1 MVIVKNIL
9 IICAM
14 KKEAIRI
21 AERLKL
27 EEIEENLFKSTKC
40 KHMEEELY
48 NKNNKDSNITLLI
61 TGIGKQ
67 LTAINLTQYLC
78 RNEKPDLIINIG
90 YAGSTDIQVGKWVNI
105 SRVYNYEWEIPGEE
119 KYVMLAG
126 GSQKLELLDNSEI
139 EKVECYSSES
149 FVTETDIEEHVAF
162 DMELHS
168 ISLLC
173 EMYEIP
179 LISLKKISD
188 NLSLDKYYENLEEK
202 EVFELESC
210 LDYLDLN

>member
-1 MVIVKNIL
+1 MKNIL
-9 IICAM
+9 IASFDLEIGGV
-14 KKEAIRI
+14 
-21 AERLKL
+21 ERSLISMLKL
-27 EEIEENLFKSTKC
+27 EKTKENIFKSENSQEK
-40 KHMEEELY
+40 
-48 NKNNKDSNITLLI
+48 NITLLI

-67 LTAINLTQYLC
+67 LTAINLTKYLC
-78 RNEKPDLIINIG
+78 ENEKPDMVINIG

-202 EVFELESC
+202 EIFELESC
-210 LDYLDLN
+210 LNYFKF

>member
-1 MVIVKNIL
+1 MKNIL
-9 IICAM
+9 ITCAM
-14 KKEAIRI
+14 EKEATKI
-21 AERLKL
+21 AKKLELKL
-27 EEIEENLFKSTKC
+27 EKAKENIFKS
-40 KHMEEELY
+40 E
-48 NKNNKDSNITLLI
+48 NNKEKNITLLI

-67 LTAINLTQYLC
+67 LTAINLTKYLC
-78 RNEKPDLIINIG
+78 ENEKPDMVINIG

-188 NLSLDKYYENLEEK
+188 NLSLNKYYENLEEK

-210 LDYLDLN
+210 LNYFKF

>member
-1 MVIVKNIL
+1 MKNVL
-9 IICAM
+9 FVCAM
-14 KKEAIRI
+14 QKEAIRI
-21 AERLKL
+21 AEKLKMNK
-27 EEIEENLFKSTKC
+27 ISKNL
-40 KHMEEELY
+40 Y
-48 NKNNKDSNITLLI
+48 DNGNIRLLI

-78 RNEKPDLIINIG
+78 ENEKPNLIINVG
-90 YAGSTDIQVGKWVNI
+90 YAGSTDITVGSWVNI

-119 KYVMLAG
+119 KYVMLNG
-126 GSQKLELLDNSEI
+126 GSQKLKLLDNANI
-139 EKVECYSSES
+139 DKVECYCAEC

-168 ISLLC
+168 IALICDL
-173 EMYEIP
+173 YEIP

-188 NLSLDKYYENLEEK
+188 NLSMEKYYNNIEKK

-210 LDYLDLN
+210 LELLKQIVNETNLDIIK

>member
-1 MVIVKNIL
+1 MVIVKNVL